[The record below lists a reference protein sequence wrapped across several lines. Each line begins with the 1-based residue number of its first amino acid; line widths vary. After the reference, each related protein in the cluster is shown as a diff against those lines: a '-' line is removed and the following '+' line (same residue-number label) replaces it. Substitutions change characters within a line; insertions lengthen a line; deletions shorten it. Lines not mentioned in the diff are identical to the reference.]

1 MAGGQNA
8 ADVRI
13 AITGRVLTAPL
24 GSTAPADVAAGWAAA
39 WNDHGLVDPGGV
51 GKSPKISSYAVKAWQ
66 ADSAVRTRIVERG
79 QDIQFKLIQSGGLNT
94 QLYYGGGSWSQVP
107 TRSVSDGVLNGTTT
121 YVSATATFVT
131 GDVGATIAGVGIPA
145 GTTIV
150 SRTNGTTVIMSAA
163 ATITATGVAT
173 TIGAAG
179 TYRYTPPTPGTDDIR
194 MLGIEWTDGAITKRE
209 IYTNVIVSS
218 VGTATLRA
226 DGELQYDITFTVNGD
241 TYFFLSN
248 DPADNPAALVA

>member
-1 MAGGQNA
+1 MAGINA

-24 GSTAPADVAAGWAAA
+24 GSTAPSDVVAGWAAA

-51 GKSPKISSYAVKAWQ
+51 SKAPKVSSYAVKAWQ

-79 QDIQFKLIQSGGLNT
+79 QDISFKLIQSGGLNT
-94 QLYYGGGSWSQVP
+94 ELFYGGGSWAQVP
-107 TRSVSDGVLNGTTT
+107 TRSVSDAVLNGTTT
-121 YVSATATFVT
+121 LTSATATFVT

-145 GTTIV
+145 GATIA
-150 SRTNGTTVIMSAA
+150 SRTNGTTVILSAA
-163 ATITATGVAT
+163 ATITASGVTIA
-173 TIGAAG
+173 IGAVG
-179 TYRYTPPTPGTDDIR
+179 TYRYTPPSPGTDDIR
-194 MLGIEWTDGAITKRE
+194 MLGIEWTDGTITKRE
-209 IYTNVIVSS
+209 VYTNVIVSS
-218 VGTATLRA
+218 VDPAVLKA
-226 DGELQYDITFTVNGD
+226 DGELQYGLTFTVNGD